1 MEEAYI
7 GAEEMCK
14 RLQQK
19 PDTLLNLEPRV
30 LQGLGF
36 DLITYSPHAALAGFF
51 MVRPHS
57 PLMILSCLAGMHW
70 HEPPRCCSGRALT
83 SSHRAFMQ
91 PWPASSW

>member
-19 PDTLLNLEPRV
+19 PDTLLNLEPQV

-57 PLMILSCLAGMHW
+57 PSMMLS
-70 HEPPRCCSGRALT
+70 
-83 SSHRAFMQ
+83 
-91 PWPASSW
+91 